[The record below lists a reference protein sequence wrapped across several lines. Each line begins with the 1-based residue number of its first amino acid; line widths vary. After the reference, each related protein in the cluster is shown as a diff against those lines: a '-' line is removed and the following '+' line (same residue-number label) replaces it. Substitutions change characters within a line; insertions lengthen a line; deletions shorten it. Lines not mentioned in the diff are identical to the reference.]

1 MGGNS
6 KADDR
11 ARAHKARIHAE
22 VKRDNAVTNIE
33 RLFELSS
40 QTITSPDLIP
50 KFLLSARNVDKLW
63 SQFSTSNDS
72 LLDALIDLDLV
83 GDFKADLDPQVRDM
97 VTSIQLAV
105 DKCNNSPISS
115 AKPVL
120 DHGIEVVASHD
131 HTVEGNVR
139 SDIMPSPM
147 GSHGTLPLTSDARGA
162 RLPKIPLPSFDG
174 SIQNWPVFRDRYTVL
189 VGDNVALSD
198 IEKYYYLLSCLQP
211 VAAEVIKGITV
222 SGDTYSVA
230 WSTLVQRFDKPRQL
244 ASAIVEKLLT
254 ANVADKETLSS
265 LTSFLNTFD
274 EASAS
279 LRALNIPDLSG
290 YILFVTASRCLPLY
304 CRKLFEAENRV
315 EYPTIG
321 QLLNFVKSRVQ
332 ILENSE
338 ISHNSSSKGA
348 QGVKPNNQRGS
359 GSNKSNRVALVG
371 TNPPPGKV
379 STKCRHCGSNH
390 SIEQCFKFKRMPVHD
405 RREALRKNRLCY
417 ACLSDQHM
425 VSQCA
430 VTKPCSKCDDK
441 HHSLVHRNNASESN
455 ATIDNVAPIDPTV
468 TVSSM
473 TSSVIHRNVML
484 GTALVHIRN
493 HSGFVH
499 TVRALIDGGS
509 QISVLTTRCV
519 DRLGLKLK
527 RWTAAVTGLA
537 GVEVPS
543 VVGQVKCVMTPRY
556 AETPQI
562 PISAWVLN
570 NITSSMPTRPMPS
583 DVKERYSNLAMAD
596 PSFDQPGP
604 IDLLI
609 GADLYP
615 LVMESGKVVVG
626 EDLPAAFSTIF
637 GWIIVGSVPKSPM
650 GEPHCGLVSLS
661 VSLEETL
668 NKFWQVE
675 EPDAA
680 PREFTEHGQYEQ
692 IFCNQMF
699 RLDDGRFSVP
709 LPFRV
714 PVGPDTLKVRVNL
727 H

>member
-1 MGGNS
+1 
-6 KADDR
+6 
-11 ARAHKARIHAE
+11 
-22 VKRDNAVTNIE
+22 
-33 RLFELSS
+33 
-40 QTITSPDLIP
+40 
-50 KFLLSARNVDKLW
+50 
-63 SQFSTSNDS
+63 
-72 LLDALIDLDLV
+72 
-83 GDFKADLDPQVRDM
+83 
-97 VTSIQLAV
+97 
-105 DKCNNSPISS
+105 
-115 AKPVL
+115 
-120 DHGIEVVASHD
+120 
-131 HTVEGNVR
+131 
-139 SDIMPSPM
+139 
-147 GSHGTLPLTSDARGA
+147 
-162 RLPKIPLPSFDG
+162 
-174 SIQNWPVFRDRYTVL
+174 
-189 VGDNVALSD
+189 
-198 IEKYYYLLSCLQP
+198 
-211 VAAEVIKGITV
+211 
-222 SGDTYSVA
+222 
-230 WSTLVQRFDKPRQL
+230 
-244 ASAIVEKLLT
+244 
-254 ANVADKETLSS
+254 
-265 LTSFLNTFD
+265 
-274 EASAS
+274 
-279 LRALNIPDLSG
+279 
-290 YILFVTASRCLPLY
+290 
-304 CRKLFEAENRV
+304 
-315 EYPTIG
+315 
-321 QLLNFVKSRVQ
+321 
-332 ILENSE
+332 
-338 ISHNSSSKGA
+338 
-348 QGVKPNNQRGS
+348 
-359 GSNKSNRVALVG
+359 
-371 TNPPPGKV
+371 
-379 STKCRHCGSNH
+379 
-390 SIEQCFKFKRMPVHD
+390 MPVHD

-417 ACLSDQHM
+417 ACLSDQDM

-430 VTKPCSKCDDK
+430 VTKPCSRCDDK

-455 ATIDNVAPIDPTV
+455 ATIDNIAPIDPTV

-493 HSGFVH
+493 HSGSVH

-556 AETPQI
+556 ADTPQI

-583 DVKERYSNLAMAD
+583 DVKDRYSNLAMAD

-637 GWIIVGSVPKSPM
+637 GWIIVGLVPKSPM

-680 PREFTEHGQYEQ
+680 PREFTEYGQCEQ
-692 IFCNQMF
+692 IFCNQMS

-714 PVGPDTLKVRVNL
+714 PVSPDTFEGSRQLALKHFIHLERKLQSNPALYDSYRLFMHEYLSLGHMSIATSPGIYYIPHHAVLKDPSDLSKVRVVFDASATGFSGRSLNSCL
-727 H
+727 HVGAKLQQDIIDILLLFRTYHYVFTTDVCKMYKQILINPEFRPYQHIFWRSSPTEQLIEYELNTVTYGVTCAPFLTLRVLQFIAENDCEGAPAVREALLRQTYIDDVFMGADTMEELISYQSQLLDISLRAGFRLKKWLSNSDQVLNNIPLSDRVHKIRQLVPQCIWGHVRTHDNPADCASRGLPPSSLVNMKLYWHGPAFLTQAPSTWCPEIPPFEGGIILEIKSVSLTVYTPPLEIEWIERFSSYDQMLNVVAWDRHPEVRESQQQKWATTITTTRGSTTTMMVSGLSMPWWCRPSRCRVKAKNVTP